1 MSKGVR
7 LHVWGEYALFTR
19 PEMKVERVSYEVM
32 TPSAARNILTAIYWK
47 PQIRWVV
54 DRIRVLRPIAFSSV
68 RRNEVAS
75 KAVTPSAAVMNGSEK
90 AVIGLCP
97 ENDRQQRASLV
108 LRDVGYVIE
117 AHFDVVERTLEA
129 GGPEMPEE
137 ACAAKHFSIFNRRA
151 ASGQAFHQPYLGC
164 REFPA
169 HVALIAD
176 GDAVPSCELPADQ
189 RSKDF
194 GWMFH
199 DFIYR
204 EDKKGKIIE
213 SNKGRKLTAEA
224 RFFHAVARDGVIEVP
239 DLNGKEVV
247 S

>member
-1 MSKGVR
+1 MAVK

-54 DRIRVLRPIAFSSV
+54 DRIHVLKPIVFSSV

-75 KAVTPSAAVMNGSEK
+75 KVVMPSAAVMRGDEQT
-90 AVIGLCP
+90 ALGICT
-97 ENDRQQRASLV
+97 EEDRQQRASLV
-108 LRDVGYVIE
+108 LRNVAYVIE

-129 GGPEMPEE
+129 GGPKMSEE
-137 ACAAKHFSIFNRRA
+137 VCAAKHISIFNRRA
-151 ASGQAFHQPYLGC
+151 SSGQAFHQPYLGC

-169 HVALIAD
+169 HFALITE
-176 GDAVPSCELPADQ
+176 GEPFPPCELPEEQ
-189 RSKDF
+189 RNKDF

-213 SNKGRKLTAEA
+213 SNKGRKLTAEP
-224 RFFHAVARDGVIEVP
+224 RFFQAKAENGVIRVP
-239 DLNGKEVV
+239 ALDGKEVV
-247 S
+247 A